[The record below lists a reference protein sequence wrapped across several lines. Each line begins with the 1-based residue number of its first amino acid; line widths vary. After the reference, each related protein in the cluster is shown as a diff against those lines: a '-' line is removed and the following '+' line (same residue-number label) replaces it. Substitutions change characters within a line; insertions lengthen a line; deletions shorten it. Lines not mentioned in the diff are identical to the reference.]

1 MAGLLRVLRFG
12 VFEIHVVARELRRR
26 GYLVPLPPQPFAV
39 LTALAGSGGR
49 IVSRE
54 ELCALLWPDDVHV
67 DRDRGLNHCLNR
79 IRRALGDDAHVPR
92 FVETVPRLGYRFLA
106 SVEAVVIDVDSPS
119 SAPRPAAPPSKR
131 PRAVQWLAMVAAL
144 VLVLQRGEA
153 ERAGGLGGFDGPSPN
168 ATAQAAFE
176 DGRRLLCQGPLGWRR
191 SLAHFREAARLDPS
205 FAPARCGLAEAYL
218 RLGEQGT
225 LPADEAFAAARR
237 AAEEALS
244 IQPGA
249 EPLALLAQLYLN
261 YEWDWAAAE
270 DAYLRAL
277 RIDPEFLSARL
288 GYARLLSASGRHAE
302 ALTLMDETEAR
313 NPDCPHTAR
322 DAAMVHY
329 RARRWPDAAR
339 RFASWAR
346 LDPEGL
352 EPPHALALLLHLRG
366 QYDSAAR
373 EAHKVLA
380 LARAPKDY
388 MARFESLPP
397 RAAMRF
403 YIRGSIVHLEGL
415 RSAQWVT
422 GDEFAR
428 LWALEGEPDQALSD
442 LERAADERS
451 PRLLPYLNDPAFD
464 ALRTSERFRAL
475 QRRVRVPRSGG
486 ATRGRLLALAV
497 AP

>member
-12 VFEIHVVARELRRR
+12 GFEIHVDARELRRR
-26 GYLVPLPPQPFAV
+26 GYLIPLPPQPFAV
-39 LTALAGSGGR
+39 LAALAGSGGR

-79 IRRALGDDAHVPR
+79 IRRALGDDARGPR

-106 SVEAVVIDVDSPS
+106 SVEAVVIDVDSMS
-119 SAPRPAAPPSKR
+119 SAPRPTPATSKR
-131 PRAVQWLAMVAAL
+131 PRAVPWLALVAAL
-144 VLVLQRGEA
+144 VLALHGGEA
-153 ERAGGLGGFDGPSPN
+153 ERSRGLGGFDRPSPN
-168 ATAQAAFE
+168 RTAQAAFE
-176 DGRRLLCQGPLGWRR
+176 EGRRLLGQGPLGWRR
-191 SLAHFREAARLDPS
+191 SLAHFREAARLDAS

-225 LPADEAFAAARR
+225 LPADAAFAAARR
-237 AAEEALS
+237 AAEEALA

-249 EPLALLAQLYLN
+249 EALALLAQLYLN

-270 DAYLRAL
+270 DAYRHAL

-339 RFASWAR
+339 CFASWAR

-352 EPPHALALLLHLRG
+352 EAPHALALLLHFRG
-366 QYDSAAR
+366 QYDRAVR

-388 MARFESLPP
+388 LARFESLPP
-397 RAAMRF
+397 RAAMQF
-403 YIRGSIVHLEGL
+403 YIRGSIAHLEGL

-422 GDEFAR
+422 GDDFAR
-428 LWALEGEPDQALSD
+428 LRALQGESDQALSD

-451 PRLLPYLNDPAFD
+451 PRLLPCLNDPAFD
-464 ALRTSERFRAL
+464 ALRTNERFRAL
-475 QRRVRVPRSGG
+475 QRRVRVPRSEV
-486 ATRGRLLALAV
+486 ATRGGLLAVV
-497 AP
+497 AAP

>member
-1 MAGLLRVLRFG
+1 MAQRLGVLRFG
-12 VFEIHVVARELRRR
+12 VFEIDLAARELRRR
-26 GYLVPLPPQPFAV
+26 GYLIPLAPQPFGV
-39 LTALAGSGGR
+39 LAALAGSGGR
-49 IVSRE
+49 LVSRG
-54 ELCALLWPDDVHV
+54 ELRALLWPDDVHV
-67 DRDRGLNHCLNR
+67 DRERGLNHCLNR
-79 IRRALGDDAHVPR
+79 VRRALGDDARTPR

-106 SVEAVVIDVDSPS
+106 SVEAVVIDVDSMS
-119 SAPRPAAPPSKR
+119 IAPRPALPPSKR
-131 PRAVQWLAMVAAL
+131 PRAVPWLAVVATLAL
-144 VLVLQRGEA
+144 ALHRGEV
-153 ERAGGLGGFDGPSPN
+153 ERRPGLGGFDGSSPHRN
-168 ATAQAAFE
+168 AQMAFE

-191 SLAHFREAARLDPS
+191 SLAHFREAARLDAG

-218 RLGEQGT
+218 RLGEQGA
-225 LPADEAFAAARR
+225 LPANEAFPAARR
-237 AAEEALS
+237 AAEEALA

-261 YEWDWAAAE
+261 YEWDWSAAE
-270 DAYLRAL
+270 DAYRRAL

-302 ALTLMDETEAR
+302 ALSLMDEAEAW

-329 RARRWPDAAR
+329 RARRWPAAAR
-339 RFASWAR
+339 RFATWAR
-346 LDPEGL
+346 LDPQGL
-352 EPPHALALLLHLRG
+352 EPPHALALFHHLRG
-366 QYDSAAR
+366 QDESAVR

-388 MARFESLPP
+388 VARFESLPP
-397 RAAMRF
+397 RAAMQF

-422 GDEFAR
+422 GDDFAR
-428 LWALEGEPDQALSD
+428 LRALLGERDQALSD

-464 ALRTSERFRAL
+464 ALRTDERFRAL
-475 QRRVRVPRSGG
+475 QRRVRVARSEG
-486 ATRGRLLALAV
+486 ATSRHLLAV
-497 AP
+497 AAAP